1 LKIDSLDLI
10 SKPATI
16 LGFNIF
22 LVPAERSA
30 KDINDVMALAARKK
44 YRAVVDKTFPM
55 SEIAEAIRYLDE
67 RKAVGKVVL
76 TF

>member
-1 LKIDSLDLI
+1 MMAFVCWRSGKAALCDFSPAI
-10 SKPATI
+10 SSTI

-30 KDINDVMALAARKK
+30 KDIDDVITLAARKG

-55 SEIAEAIRYLDE
+55 SEVA
-67 RKAVGKVVL
+67 
-76 TF
+76 